1 MKSCTIWRQTDR
13 VLTQAILFS
22 FWRRRIS
29 SGSQDLNYSSET
41 IGEFC
46 FPGKSWR
53 TFNLSNEDYELIL
66 VLYLQFCIN
75 SR

>member
-22 FWRRRIS
+22 FWRRIS
-29 SGSQDLNYSSET
+29 SGSQDLNYSSEK

-53 TFNLSNEDYELIL
+53 TFHLSNEDGE
-66 VLYLQFCIN
+66 
-75 SR
+75 